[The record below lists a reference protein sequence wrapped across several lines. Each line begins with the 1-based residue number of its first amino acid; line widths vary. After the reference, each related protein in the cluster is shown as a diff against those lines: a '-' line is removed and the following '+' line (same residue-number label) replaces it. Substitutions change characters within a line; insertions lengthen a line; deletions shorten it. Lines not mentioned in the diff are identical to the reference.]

1 MDINVKLYSPF
12 VATLNKLKKK
22 YGEEFEKLNG
32 LHNDQLSFTDFID
45 HFIDSDNTANASI
58 DGNANVKQQDICSLE
73 NEMNKPH
80 QKLLSYNKI
89 FYEITKKYG
98 LKTAEEWLENEWNG
112 AFYLHDGYSAS
123 FKSYCFAYDLEDL
136 VHKGLYFVDG
146 FGGGA
151 PQHLTTFMSHVKEFT
166 SWTSNRT
173 SGACGLPTLLVHAY
187 YFWKH
192 DVENGY
198 YLVSPEYYRDQ
209 CFQELIYGL
218 NQPYLRVNQCSFTN
232 VTIMDRPYLTEI
244 FGGRQY
250 PDGTY
255 VIDYIEEIIQ
265 FQKDFMRVVSEIRQ
279 KDMFTFPVLTYSL
292 LYQNGKFVDEEFAR
306 WASDHNSLWCD
317 SNFFV
322 GDSVT
327 SLSSCC
333 RLVNQF
339 DKLDGFIN
347 SIGGTALKIGSVKVN
362 TINLARI
369 ALEANKDK
377 NKFISILKERTILD
391 LKVLDVVRHII
402 IRNVEKGL
410 LPNYTHNLIDIKNQY
425 NTIGVNAMME
435 AIDTMGMLYQDE
447 IGNYHYTDEGLNF
460 SCEILDTINAIKDE
474 FAKDKDYSVNVEAVP
489 AERCASVNCAKDNIL
504 YPNQIHETLYSNQ
517 WIALAT
523 PTSINE
529 RIRLASVLDKKCGG
543 GQILH
548 VNCDTP
554 FTDKDVAWDVLN
566 YIAKS
571 GVIYFAFNTKISSCE
586 NGHGFYGE
594 ACPTCGKEKTDT
606 FSRIVGFLVPTSQY
620 SKARSKEY
628 AKRYW
633 YDMKDDI

>member
-594 ACPTCGKEKTDT
+594 VCPTCGKEKTDT

>member
-1 MDINVKLYSPF
+1 MEINVKLYSPF

-377 NKFISILKERTILD
+377 NKFLSILKERTTLD

-586 NGHGFYGE
+586 NGHGFYGK

>member
-1 MDINVKLYSPF
+1 MEINVKLYSPF

-377 NKFISILKERTILD
+377 NKFLSILKERTTLD

-447 IGNYHYTDEGLNF
+447 IENYHYTDEGLNF

>member
-22 YGEEFEKLNG
+22 YGKEFEKLNG

-594 ACPTCGKEKTDT
+594 VCPTCGKEKTDT

>member
-1 MDINVKLYSPF
+1 MEINVKLYSPF

-369 ALEANKDK
+369 ALETNKDK
-377 NKFISILKERTILD
+377 NKFLSILKERTTLD

>member
-1 MDINVKLYSPF
+1 MEINVKLYSPF

-377 NKFISILKERTILD
+377 NKFLSILKERTTLD

-474 FAKDKDYSVNVEAVP
+474 FAKDKEYSVNVEAVP

>member
-1 MDINVKLYSPF
+1 MEINVKLYSPF

-377 NKFISILKERTILD
+377 NKFLSILKKRTTLD

>member
-1 MDINVKLYSPF
+1 MEINVKLYSPF

-192 DVENGY
+192 DIENGY

-347 SIGGTALKIGSVKVN
+347 SIGGTALKIGSIKVN

-377 NKFISILKERTILD
+377 NKFLSILKERTTLD

>member
-377 NKFISILKERTILD
+377 NKFLSILKERTTLD

>member
-1 MDINVKLYSPF
+1 MEINVKLYSPF

-265 FQKDFMRVVSEIRQ
+265 FQKDFMRVISEIRQ

-377 NKFISILKERTILD
+377 NKFLSILKERTTLD

-447 IGNYHYTDEGLNF
+447 IENYHYTDEGLNF